1 MLIHAYDAI
10 TQNALNMI
18 LGMSTAAFTVLH
30 VTLSLIGIGSGLIVT
45 FGLTSNNRLPAWTAT
60 FVTTTAATSVTGFL
74 FHSKSLGP
82 PHVVGFISL
91 VVLVIA
97 IVARYRMKLAGIWR
111 TIYVISAVLA
121 LYLNV
126 FVAVVQA
133 FQKIAALHALAP
145 TGSEPP
151 FAATQLVVLG
161 VFVGLAV
168 FGAKRFHPPLYG
180 EAGRVQ

>member
-1 MLIHAYDAI
+1 MNPADGVNSHQVV
-10 TQNALNMI
+10 TMI
-18 LGMSTAAFTVLH
+18 LGMPTGTFTALH
-30 VTLSLIGIGSGLIVT
+30 VAVSLIAIFCGVVVV
-45 FGLTSNNRLPAWTAT
+45 FGLMGNRRLPAWTAAFLAST
-60 FVTTTAATSVTGFL
+60 VATSATGFL

-91 VVLVIA
+91 VVLAVA
-97 IVARYRMKLAGIWR
+97 IVAVYRMKLAGVWR
-111 TIYVISAVLA
+111 LIYVVSAVLA

-133 FQKIAALHALAP
+133 FQKISWLKMLAP

-161 VFVGLAV
+161 VFVGL
-168 FGAKRFHPPLYG
+168 GALAAKAFHPMTPS
-180 EAGRVQ
+180 AG